1 MESIVARAAA
11 RQHLELANKQV
22 SEGHRRVE
30 AQIWLVARLE
40 RGGHDT
46 FQARMLLGQFETS
59 LALQVE
65 ARDCIVQELGES
77 N

>member
-1 MESIVARAAA
+1 MESIVDRAAA
-11 RQHLELANKQV
+11 RQYLELANKHV

-30 AQIWLVARLE
+30 AQIGLVARLE

-77 N
+77 K

>member
-1 MESIVARAAA
+1 MEPIVDRAAA

-22 SEGHRRVE
+22 AEGHRCVE
-30 AQIWLVARLE
+30 AQVALVARLE
-40 RGGHDT
+40 RDGHDT
-46 FQARMLLGQFETS
+46 FQARMLLEQFKMT

-65 ARDCIVQELGES
+65 TRDCIVQELGES